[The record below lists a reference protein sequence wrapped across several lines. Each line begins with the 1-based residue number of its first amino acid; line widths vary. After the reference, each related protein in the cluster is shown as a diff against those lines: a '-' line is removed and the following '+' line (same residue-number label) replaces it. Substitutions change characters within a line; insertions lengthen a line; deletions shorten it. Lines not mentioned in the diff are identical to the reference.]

1 MHGFELE
8 LGKVTSLSTITGLAK
23 RSCGQTVMD
32 TSPYGVAPIT
42 PYNPRQLAVFQADEA
57 HKAAIKSGGDAKF
70 RSVRDPVKSIRFPK
84 DNWKKGTFYPTQTQG
99 LRFKASE
106 PIIDKM
112 HSRHL
117 GTR

>member
-57 HKAAIKSGGDAKF
+57 HKAAIKSGGDAVGAGSAVSHNSHKSALKTRP
-70 RSVRDPVKSIRFPK
+70 RSVREESCRGGFRSQP
-84 DNWKKGTFYPTQTQG
+84 
-99 LRFKASE
+99 
-106 PIIDKM
+106 
-112 HSRHL
+112 
-117 GTR
+117 